1 MHEAGIIQSALRL
14 AEERARAADATAI
27 RRVVLRVGRMTG
39 VVPEALEHAY
49 AVLREGTL
57 AAGAELHVEYAP
69 GLCWCA
75 DCDRDFET
83 TELIGECPRCG
94 RPSGFVRGGT
104 DIELVSL
111 EVD

>member
-14 AEERARAADATAI
+14 AEERARAADASVI

-57 AAGAELHVEYAP
+57 AAGADLQVEYVP
-69 GLCWCA
+69 GTCWCA
-75 DCDRDFET
+75 DCDADFET
-83 TELIGECPRCG
+83 TGLIGECPRCG